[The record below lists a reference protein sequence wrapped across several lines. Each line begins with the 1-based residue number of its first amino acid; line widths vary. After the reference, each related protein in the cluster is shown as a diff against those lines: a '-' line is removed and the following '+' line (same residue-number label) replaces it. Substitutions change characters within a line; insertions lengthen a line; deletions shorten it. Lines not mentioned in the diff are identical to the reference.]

1 MPGLND
7 LLRAYGIA
15 FSDGVW
21 KGSFS
26 LGTHAANIKSGTSIV
41 EFPQGGI
48 LHFSQLQDEALSL
61 LSGKHASKSV
71 GVLGL
76 YQTPGPDAGRI
87 GVFVDSSCVDNKEDD
102 MSCWCV
108 VGILF

>member
-1 MPGLND
+1 M
-7 LLRAYGIA
+7 A

-21 KGSFS
+21 KGSFN
-26 LGTHAANIKSGTSIV
+26 LGTYAANIKSGTSIV
-41 EFPQGGI
+41 GFPQGGT